1 MEIRILQGSDVT
13 TEMERQIS
21 LLMDQLNPQLKP
33 RGLSETI
40 TDANNL
46 YILCALEGDE
56 VLGMASLAIYQVL
69 SGKKGWIED
78 VVVDQNYRR
87 KGVARILTEELIRL
101 GRELGLDQLL
111 LYTGAHR
118 TAAHQLYEA
127 CGFIRKNSYQYILF
141 P

>member
-1 MEIRILQGSDVT
+1 MELRILQGSDVT
-13 TEMERQIS
+13 PEMERQIS

-33 RGLSETI
+33 RGLAETI
-40 TDANNL
+40 TETGNF
-46 YILCALEGDE
+46 YILCALEGDK

-78 VVVDQNYRR
+78 VVVDQKQRR
-87 KGVARILTEELIRL
+87 KGVAKILTQELIRL
-101 GRELGLDQLL
+101 SRELGLDQLL

-118 TAAHQLYEA
+118 KAAHQLYEA
-127 CGFIRKNSYQYILF
+127 CGFIRKQSYQYILF